1 MEQLIEAFGRF
12 HPVLVHLPIGFIILL
27 ITVEILK
34 LLKLFRMESSS
45 TATLWFIA
53 FLSAAFS
60 SVAGYF
66 LSKEGGYDLVSLTR
80 HQNQGI
86 ILTVICLVAFLS
98 KWDYL
103 TGKIGF
109 NSILY
114 VPSILAAGLMV
125 TITGH
130 NGGNLTHGETY
141 LVEKLPAPLRNMM
154 GFSEADLP
162 QKTAKKEIK
171 DYNEALVYQDIVKPI
186 LEEKCLA
193 CHNPKKMKG
202 ELRMDTPEL
211 LLKGGE
217 HGEILVAGKPD
228 ESDMIKRM
236 LLPESSDEH
245 MPPKGKPQAT
255 PEELE
260 ILKWWIENGHDFSK
274 KTKEL
279 KVTPQIAALFKIG
292 SNAADTVRAVQ
303 ITQVSYPEEKEILKK
318 NVPEISE
325 DFSKKI
331 RSTGGV
337 ISKISKESNLI
348 DITFFSKPGLTD
360 QEFKALGALPEN
372 IIWLNL
378 ANTKTGTE
386 TIRSLTALPNLTR
399 LHLEKTGLKP
409 ESVAE
414 LVKLK
419 KIEYLNLNGNPLS
432 EADLGKILSIKTL
445 KSLYVFDT
453 GIPDEKIEELR
464 TRFSN
469 VSIQSGPTRKQIEDF
484 LKIEKKKIND
494 DVYAKKK

>member
-34 LLKLFRMESSS
+34 LLKLFRMESAS

-53 FLSAAFS
+53 FLSAALS

-66 LSKEGGYDLVSLTR
+66 LSKEGGYELDSLTK

-86 ILTVICLVAFLS
+86 ALTIICLVAFLS

-114 VPSILAAGLMV
+114 VPAILAAGIMV

-130 NGGNLTHGETY
+130 NGGNLTHGESY
-141 LVEKLPAPLRNMM
+141 LVEKLPAPLRSML
-154 GFSEADLP
+154 GFSEAGLP
-162 QKTAKKEIK
+162 QKTVKKEIK
-171 DYNEALVYQDIVKPI
+171 DYNEAVVYQDIVKPI
-186 LEEKCLA
+186 LEEKCLS

-202 ELRMDTPEL
+202 ELRMDTPDL

-217 HGEILVAGKPD
+217 HGEILVAGKSD
-228 ESDMIKRM
+228 ESEMIKRM

-255 PEELE
+255 ADEME
-260 ILKWWIENGHDFSK
+260 IMKWWIDNGHDFSK

-279 KVTPQIAALFKIG
+279 KVTPQIATLFKIN
-292 SNAADTVRAVQ
+292 SNAASERAVE
-303 ITQVSYPEEKEILKK
+303 IAQVSYPEEKEILKK
-318 NVPEISE
+318 NVPEITE
-325 DFSKKI
+325 DFNKKVKE
-331 RSTGGV
+331 TGGV

-360 QEFKALGALPEN
+360 QEFTALGKLPEN

-378 ANTKTGTE
+378 GNTKTGTE
-386 TIRSLTALPNLTR
+386 TIKTLTALPNLTR
-399 LHLEKTGLKP
+399 LHLEKTALKP
-409 ESVAE
+409 ESVTE
-414 LVKLK
+414 LLKLK
-419 KIEYLNLNGNPLS
+419 KIEYLNLNGNPLA
-432 EADLGKILSIKTL
+432 EADLKKILSIKTL

-464 TRFSN
+464 GQFKN
-469 VSIQSGPTRKQIEDF
+469 VSIQSGPTKKQIEDF